1 MKIWFNRVTL
11 CSVILNGVC
20 ISGPDVSHLPAE
32 KGSTLYQ
39 LLSNPDQVTLEH
51 LTAEVFQV
59 STRVQDR

>member
-1 MKIWFNRVTL
+1 MQCNSKRCV
-11 CSVILNGVC
+11 
-20 ISGPDVSHLPAE
+20 SGPDVSHLPAE